1 VLGTLGGILM
11 THAVDIP
18 ALDGRSPL
26 GFLAALG
33 LLNLLNQLATEPVRL
48 SFTPGVANAV
58 IHSPMAT
65 LDEIQASLAELAAG
79 APPGGA
85 IVGLDPGFP
94 LPAGTGKDPMRN
106 PRQDYRHFA
115 ARIRQLDESAAAHWL
130 PCLFT
135 DLAVDRDGRA
145 ALTPFAAPRAKQ
157 STRTF
162 FAKSLSMVRTDTGWI
177 REALTAWRRVE
188 GVTGE
193 YLDYRVLNS
202 PVDNPEGR
210 KEAERGVPGATW
222 LATMALPLLR
232 LTGDGQN
239 TAATLWHRTGRRSVM
254 IWPLW
259 RQPLDRHAVQALIE
273 HPCLRPVDPTPAI
286 NNTPWESLGIF
297 AVCGA
302 ERQKLP
308 DVSQF
313 AGVLAPIQVTT
324 LV

>member
-1 VLGTLGGILM
+1 M

-33 LLNLLNQLATEPVRL
+33 LLNLLGHFTPGPVRL
-48 SFTPGVANAV
+48 SFTPGPGNA
-58 IHSPMAT
+58 IIRSPAAS
-65 LDEIQASLAELAAG
+65 LEEIQESLAELVATAPTG
-79 APPGGA
+79 AA

-94 LPAGTGKDPMRN
+94 LPAGAGKDPMRN
-106 PRQDYRHFA
+106 PRQEYRQLD
-115 ARIRQLDESAAAHWL
+115 ARIRHLDEHAANHWL
-130 PCLFT
+130 PHLFT
-135 DLAVDRDGRA
+135 DLTVDRDGRA

-157 STRTF
+157 NTRTF
-162 FAKSLSMVRTDTGWI
+162 FAKSLSMVRADPDRI
-177 REALTAWRRVE
+177 REALTAWRRIE

-202 PVDNPEGR
+202 PVDNPEGQ

-232 LTGDGQN
+232 LTGDDQN

-259 RQPLDRHAVQALIE
+259 RQPLDTPAVQVLIE
-273 HPCLRPVDPTPAI
+273 HPCLRPVNPTPAVSSAA
-286 NNTPWESLGIF
+286 WESLGIF
-297 AVCGA
+297 GVYGA
-302 ERQKLP
+302 ARQKLP
-308 DVSQF
+308 DVKQF

-324 LV
+324 VA